1 MHALENFE
9 DLSVPGHGQ
18 RLGAEAEAEDFKN
31 VPEAK
36 DMCLRTPS
44 LLKTITWLVQ
54 TNQTTADKS
63 LNKHKIKRLTCTQT
77 DTNETKVFFRV
88 F

>member
-18 RLGAEAEAEDFKN
+18 QLGAEAEDFKN

-44 LLKTITWLVQ
+44 LLKTIT
-54 TNQTTADKS
+54 
-63 LNKHKIKRLTCTQT
+63 
-77 DTNETKVFFRV
+77 
-88 F
+88 